1 VLAIALA
8 PFYPWI
14 VNIWCESRLERTR
27 FCIGKAF
34 DKFCQEKF
42 SFPAFIFNIDRVSTK
57 AIGQIIFCRVSTWH
71 LLHSLLVEKMA
82 RHDPQIERLGQVLDK
97 SLKRME
103 ISTRLDEYGV
113 WPIWNDIV
121 GTTIA
126 RNAQP
131 EKIRNGTLFV
141 KVTSP
146 VWMQQ
151 LQYMKEMIAEKLNQ
165 RLKTDIVKNI
175 FFVVG
180 RVHAETAEV
189 ESKPT
194 APSSAA
200 GQDSRP
206 DEDFLESI
214 RDPEIRQAFKRLLK
228 GYSRR
233 HRKN

>member
-1 VLAIALA
+1 MDLYRVFTARVLL
-8 PFYPWI
+8 
-14 VNIWCESRLERTR
+14 
-27 FCIGKAF
+27 
-34 DKFCQEKF
+34 
-42 SFPAFIFNIDRVSTK
+42 SFPAIS
-57 AIGQIIFCRVSTWH
+57 
-71 LLHSLLVEKMA
+71 MA
-82 RHDPQIERLGQVLDK
+82 KHDQQIERLGQVLDK

-103 ISTRLDEYGV
+103 MSTRLDEYGV

-165 RLKTDIVKNI
+165 RLKTAIVKNI

-180 RVHAETAEV
+180 RVNAETV
-189 ESKPT
+189 EIESQSP
-194 APSSAA
+194 PSATPVPDA
-200 GQDSRP
+200 RP
-206 DEDFLESI
+206 SEDFLESV

-228 GYSRR
+228 GYSKRQ
-233 HRKN
+233 RKS

>member
-1 VLAIALA
+1 
-8 PFYPWI
+8 
-14 VNIWCESRLERTR
+14 
-27 FCIGKAF
+27 
-34 DKFCQEKF
+34 
-42 SFPAFIFNIDRVSTK
+42 
-57 AIGQIIFCRVSTWH
+57 
-71 LLHSLLVEKMA
+71 MA

-151 LQYMKEMIAEKLNQ
+151 LQYMKEMIAQKLNQ
-165 RLKTDIVKNI
+165 RLKTDVVKNI

-180 RVHAETAEV
+180 RVNAETV
-189 ESKPT
+189 EIESQSP
-194 APSSAA
+194 PSAA
-200 GQDSRP
+200 AGPDSRP
-206 DEDFLESI
+206 NEDFLESV

-233 HRKN
+233 QRKS

>member
-1 VLAIALA
+1 ML
-8 PFYPWI
+8 
-14 VNIWCESRLERTR
+14 
-27 FCIGKAF
+27 
-34 DKFCQEKF
+34 
-42 SFPAFIFNIDRVSTK
+42 
-57 AIGQIIFCRVSTWH
+57 FCRVSPVATFF
-71 LLHSLLVEKMA
+71 LVEEMA
-82 RHDPQIERLGQVLDK
+82 RHDSQIERLGQVLDK

-103 ISTRLDEYGV
+103 ISPRLDEYGV

-141 KVTSP
+141 KVSSP

-165 RLKTDIVKNI
+165 RLKADIVKNI

-180 RVHAETAEV
+180 RIQIENPEV

-194 APSSAA
+194 TPFADT
-200 GQDSRP
+200 GQNSRP

-214 RDPEIRQAFKRLLK
+214 QDPEIRQAFKRLLK